1 MYSKNDNKFSFAAN
15 KVFYTVEVAENL
27 DDTISVYETNDADN
41 TGFSFKGG
49 IKQFIL
55 FINRL
60 TDIAENLIKEDE
72 EDEAE
77 EII

>member
-15 KVFYTVEVAENL
+15 KVFYTVEVADLTDSIE
-27 DDTISVYETNDADN
+27 VYETDNVEN
-41 TGFSFKGG
+41 TGFIFEGG

-72 EDEAE
+72 EDEVE
-77 EII
+77 EIV

>member
-1 MYSKNDNKFSFAAN
+1 MYTKNDNKFSFAAN
-15 KVFYTVEVAENL
+15 KVFYTVEVADLTDSIE
-27 DDTISVYETNDADN
+27 IYETDNVEN
-41 TGFSFKGG
+41 TGFIFEGG

-72 EDEAE
+72 EDEIE
-77 EII
+77 ETL

>member
-1 MYSKNDNKFSFAAN
+1 MYTKTNNKFSFAAN
-15 KVFYTVEVAENL
+15 KVFYTVEVA
-27 DDTISVYETNDADN
+27 DDDSIAVYETDDIEN
-41 TGFSFKGG
+41 TGFVFKGG

-60 TDIAENLIKEDE
+60 TDIAENLSKEDE
-72 EDEAE
+72 EDEIE

>member
-1 MYSKNDNKFSFAAN
+1 MYTKNDNKFSFAAN
-15 KVFYTVEVAENL
+15 KVFYTVEVPEDLN
-27 DDTISVYETNDADN
+27 DSIEVYETDDVEN
-41 TGFSFKGG
+41 TGFIFDGG

-60 TDIAENLIKEDE
+60 TDIAENLTKEDE
-72 EDEAE
+72 EDEIE